1 MHAREWGSLVTGN
14 RKQVAV
20 LGLGGTIAMA
30 AGSAGG
36 AEPALSAVDLIRSVP
51 GLGQLP
57 IDLAVEDVRRLPG
70 ASLGFDDIQSVAV
83 IVGQRCASGA
93 DGVVITQGTDTI
105 EESAYLLDLLHAGPQ
120 PVVVTGAMRNATL
133 AGADGPANLLAAIQV
148 AASFDARNKGCLVV
162 LADEIHAAHR
172 VRKTH
177 STSLTTFQSPNGG
190 PLGYVVEG
198 RTHFHNHLPARFCVP
213 FDLGRPDRQRS
224 PRVGLAVVS
233 LGDDG
238 GLLEG
243 AADRLDGLVLAGFGV
258 GHVPRWLVDD
268 LATIAARIPVV
279 LASRTGAGTVLTATY
294 SFPGSESTLI
304 AAGLIPAWRLDA
316 YKARILLHVLL
327 AGGLD
332 RATITSAFAAA
343 GGYAPAQSWPWPT
356 IEATD
361 REGHQD
367 A

>member
-1 MHAREWGSLVTGN
+1 VTGA
-14 RKQVAV
+14 RRQVAV

-30 AGSAGG
+30 AGSSGG
-36 AEPALSAVDLIRSVP
+36 AEPALSAADLIRAVP

-70 ASLGFDDIQSVAV
+70 ASLSFDDLQSVAA

-133 AGADGPANLLAAIQV
+133 AGADGPANLLAAVQV
-148 AASFDARNKGCLVV
+148 AASLDARHQGCLVV
-162 LADEIHAAHR
+162 LADEIHAARR

-198 RTHFHNHLPARFCVP
+198 RPHFVNHLPARFCVP
-213 FDLGRPDRQRS
+213 SDPRRPDGQSS
-224 PRVGLAVVS
+224 PRVGLAMVS

-238 GLLEG
+238 AILEG

-258 GHVPRWLVDD
+258 GHVPHWLVDD
-268 LATIAARIPVV
+268 LAKIAERIPVV
-279 LASRTGAGTVLTATY
+279 LASRTGAGTVLAATY
-294 SFPGSESTLI
+294 SFPGSESTLT
-304 AAGLIPAWRLDA
+304 AAGLIPAWFLDP

-327 AGGLD
+327 ASGCD
-332 RATITSAFAAA
+332 RSTIAAAFAAA
-343 GGYAPAQSWPWPT
+343 GGYGPAQSWPWPT
-356 IEATD
+356 VEAVD
-361 REGHQD
+361 QEVHED